1 MIIKEKNYL
10 KEGPGAGYTISVGD
24 YEVKSI
30 DNVVIDSIEPAGN
43 NYFSGIT
50 IKGKCLGKVVANEV
64 EAESY
69 YYGTVELNDIP
80 AEFTWFE
87 YDFDGDECDRDEL
100 ILNDNVVKERIFKDY
115 SEDYDSAE
123 DVDYYEFSLE
133 EIFKYLTVEDIDPI
147 IVKKCLDIAISGS
160 SSSIN
165 YGGGY
170 VHSTYDGQLTET
182 DDISF
187 DNSNITC
194 DMYITDKE
202 VIDYIDKA
210 VSGDNQYTTYDIQ
223 IGNEVIESYATDEY
237 SLDDVIEEAK
247 KYAEEEDINISN
259 ISIKRTYWTDYFNG
273 DSDIDEWE
281 TVWEGSEEN

>member
-10 KEGPGAGYTISVGD
+10 KEGPGAGYTIDAED
-24 YEVKSI
+24 YEVQSI
-30 DNVVIDSIEPAGN
+30 DNVTIDSISPAKYN
-43 NYFSGIT
+43 WYVSLT
-50 IKGKCLGKVVANEV
+50 ICGKCAGKVIANGV
-64 EAESY
+64 QAESY
-69 YYGTVELNDIP
+69 YYGTEELNDVP

-87 YDFDGDECDRDEL
+87 YEIDLTTYDIEDL
-100 ILNDNVVKERIFKDY
+100 ILDDNKVKARIFKDY
-115 SEDYDSAE
+115 SEDYDSVD
-123 DVDYYEFSLE
+123 DVDYSDFSME
-133 EIFKYLTVEDIDPI
+133 EIFNYITVEDIDTRTVVNWLKDEI
-147 IVKKCLDIAISGS
+147 NGA

-202 VIDYIDKA
+202 VIDYIDRA

-223 IGNEVIESYATDEY
+223 IGNEVIESYVTDEY

-247 KYAEEEDINISN
+247 KYAEEEGINIFN
-259 ISIKRTYWTDYFNG
+259 VSIKRTYWTDYFNG